1 MPRAAILRDVAGVVV
16 AATVAAGLV
25 LVPSVVGAPL
35 VIAAVVLIAGW
46 IAWQDLTDFT
56 IPDGA
61 VVALAMVAAAG
72 RVAAD
77 RSAGLAVQDTALL
90 LAVDAGLAGG
100 ALWIVREVF
109 FRRRGF
115 DGLGFGDV
123 KLAAAGAMLVGS
135 VGFSLALFTA
145 SLAGIAWAMMRRPT
159 ASGPDLAG
167 SLDGTTPP
175 AGKVAF
181 GAVLAPAVALV
192 FLVGQLG
199 IAPSVVPASGG

>member
-1 MPRAAILRDVAGVVV
+1 
-16 AATVAAGLV
+16 
-25 LVPSVVGAPL
+25 
-35 VIAAVVLIAGW
+35 
-46 IAWQDLTDFT
+46 
-56 IPDGA
+56 
-61 VVALAMVAAAG
+61 MVAAAG

-167 SLDGTTPP
+167 SFDGTAPP